1 MWHAFG
7 GLGHWT
13 EWHVTGRTMR
23 DVLAEAVPKIRA
35 YGHAF
40 IEDPK
45 GDQCWLVSK
54 PIGFSKREY
63 TIRPYKPLQTDWG
76 VEEP

>member
-7 GLGHWT
+7 GLGQWT
-13 EWHVTGRTMR
+13 EWHAWGKTMR
-23 DVLAEAVPKIRA
+23 ELLATVADKVNA

-40 IEDPK
+40 IEDPTGRLTWFAVVYK
-45 GDQCWLVSK
+45 GKALV
-54 PIGFSKREY
+54 
-63 TIRPYKPLQTDWG
+63 RPYKPLQSDWG

>member
-13 EWHVTGRTMR
+13 EWHVTGKTMR
-23 DVLAEAVPKIRA
+23 EVLAESQEKIKF

-40 IEDPK
+40 VENPAGELTWFVTK
-45 GDQCWLVSK
+45 GSIK
-54 PIGFSKREY
+54 
-63 TIRPYKPLQTDWG
+63 PYKPLQSDWG